1 MAIAPFAVE
10 GVALEGV
17 GCCSVVAALALVL
30 AVTASGCVTSTVVI
44 AVVVAVRVLVVV
56 RGAIMLWVARDA
68 VDSVAQGG
76 TVCFV
81 AFFDDVVAMVV
92 LGGDG
97 VGGVG
102 GLPPM
107 VQSAALVAHVLGL
120 VLV

>member
-81 AFFDDVVAMVV
+81 AFFDDVVAVV

-102 GLPPM
+102 GLGPM
-107 VQSAALVAHVLGL
+107 VQSAAPVAHVLGL